1 MKEKNHFLSF
11 WFELERER
19 EGEKKKSKL
28 LSSIY
33 GVSSVGIFRA
43 KNESSSTR
51 QGLRMGTENM
61 GFRQGFKRGF
71 REIKDFEFMK
81 CPRDFLEFLVRSKR

>member
-1 MKEKNHFLSF
+1 MKEKKNHFLSF

-19 EGEKKKSKL
+19 ERKKKSKL
-28 LSSIY
+28 LSSTY

-51 QGLRMGTENM
+51 RGLRMGTET
-61 GFRQGFKRGF
+61 
-71 REIKDFEFMK
+71 
-81 CPRDFLEFLVRSKR
+81 RDFSEDSSEEFGK